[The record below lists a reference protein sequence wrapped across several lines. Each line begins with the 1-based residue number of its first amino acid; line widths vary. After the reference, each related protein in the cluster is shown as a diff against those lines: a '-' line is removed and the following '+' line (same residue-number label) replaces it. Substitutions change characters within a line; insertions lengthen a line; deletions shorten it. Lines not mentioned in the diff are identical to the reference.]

1 MHYIVLGGGT
11 SPEKDVSRRS
21 AAAVQGAL
29 EELGHSVECIDP
41 AVVSIDEIT
50 AIAQE
55 SDGIFPILHG
65 AGGEDGTLQ
74 AVFEEAALPYF
85 GPDPTAC
92 QNTFNKVEFKKI
104 LERNGLPTPRWNVV
118 STATLENEP
127 LTAAPFV
134 IKPITGGSSID
145 TFIVRSIPY
154 DKTSITE
161 ALERYETMLIEE
173 LIEGHEITV
182 GILET
187 EPLPVVEII
196 PPANGEFDY
205 ENKYNGATRELCPP
219 ENVSED
225 IQKEA
230 QILASSVHAIT
241 ECRHL
246 SRTDMLINAQGR
258 LFIIDT
264 NTIPGLTAQSLYPK
278 AAQATGYDWTSL
290 VKRFT
295 ELIG

>member
-11 SPEKDVSRRS
+11 SPEKDVSQRS
-21 AAAVQGAL
+21 AAAVQSAL
-29 EELGHSVECIDP
+29 KELGHTIEYLDP
-41 AVVSIDEIT
+41 AIATIDEIT
-50 AIAQE
+50 AVAQE
-55 SDGIFPILHG
+55 ADGIFPILHG
-65 AGGEDGTLQ
+65 SGGEDGTLQ

-92 QNTFNKVEFKKI
+92 RNTFNKVDFKKI

-118 STATLENEP
+118 STATLDDEP
-127 LTAAPFV
+127 LTSAPFV

-145 TFIVRSIPY
+145 TFIVRTIPY
-154 DKTSITE
+154 DKTAIAE
-161 ALERYETMLIEE
+161 ALERYDTMLIEE

-187 EPLPVVEII
+187 EPIPVVEII
-196 PPANGEFDY
+196 PPKDGEFDY
-205 ENKYNGATRELCPP
+205 ENKYNGATREVCPP
-219 ENVSED
+219 ENISKN

-230 QILASSVHAIT
+230 QVLASSVHTIT
-241 ECRHL
+241 DCRHL
-246 SRTDMLINAQGR
+246 SRTDILIDAQGQ

-278 AAQATGYDWTSL
+278 AAQAAGYDWISL

-295 ELIG
+295 ELLS